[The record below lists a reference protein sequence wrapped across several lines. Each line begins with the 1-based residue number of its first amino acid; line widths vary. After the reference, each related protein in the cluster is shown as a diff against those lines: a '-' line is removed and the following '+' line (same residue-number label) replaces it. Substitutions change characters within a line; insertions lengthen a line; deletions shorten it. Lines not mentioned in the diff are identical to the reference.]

1 MDSMKVIPFKT
12 LELKTVALKKQAL
25 KKVAFK
31 KVSTQVIVCIFMQT
45 FIIASAI
52 AEPMTSNMLALY
64 DRVFVSPLLSLSYSN
79 SNSPKGGEFST
90 FELGTFDSL
99 NPLINTGTPVNG
111 TAYLYDSLL
120 SSSLNEPSV
129 SYGLLADQ
137 ITRDPKDSSWV
148 IFHINP
154 KATFSNHQPVTVDDV
169 VFTFNLIMRKG
180 SPGLRL
186 YYSNIQKITALDHQ
200 SVRFDF
206 KQIPSQD
213 ASSKSNVKLALA
225 VGQMSIFSRQDWKG
239 RAFDQVSMVAPL
251 GSGPYFLDKI
261 DLGRS
266 ITYRR
271 NPNYWG
277 RDLMVNRGKYNFD
290 CIKYIYYRDPEAAFQ
305 GFKLGQYTF
314 RAEKISQNESKN
326 NNFPAMQKGLVIKE
340 NISNKN
346 PITMNGLVFNLRQ
359 TKFQDR
365 RVRKAFTE
373 AFDFEWLNKVFLNQK
388 YTRLQSF
395 FFNSELEAKG
405 TPSTEEMV
413 YLKPLLSFFSLAEK
427 DEILH
432 AWSAPISHG
441 DGFNR
446 ENLLQARQLLL
457 DSGYHYTNGE
467 LVNAQDKAYA
477 IEILCKDASLQRTL
491 LPYIRNL
498 KRLGVNVTIRLVDTP
513 QYIERVRRFDYDMI
527 VDEFPQNLSPN
538 QEQVGYW
545 GSQSASRQGSL
556 NTAGIQNPAIDQL
569 LNGLNSAHD
578 RQAVINIVH
587 ALDRV
592 LRAEYYMVPLYGLVG
607 NRVMYWSQYR
617 HPKVTPNYDLG
628 LDYWWIDPEKAQ
640 QINRFIGHP

>member
-1 MDSMKVIPFKT
+1 MDKMT
-12 LELKTVALKKQAL
+12 LKKISTRVVVSAAL
-25 KKVAFK
+25 Q
-31 KVSTQVIVCIFMQT
+31 TVIMMSVY
-45 FIIASAI
+45 AA
-52 AEPMTSNMLALY
+52 PMTSNILTLD
-64 DRVFVSPLLSLSYSN
+64 DRVSVSPLLSLPYSN
-79 SNSPKGGEFST
+79 PNAPQGGEFST

-99 NPLINTGTPVNG
+99 NPLISTGTPVNG

-154 KATFSNHQPVTVDDV
+154 KAAFSNHQPVTADDV
-169 VFTFNLIMRKG
+169 VFTFNMILSKG

-186 YYSNIQKITALDHQ
+186 YYSNIEKITALDHQ

-206 KQIPSQD
+206 KKTPSQD

-239 RAFDQVSMVAPL
+239 RAFDHVSMVAPL
-251 GSGPYFLDKI
+251 GSGPYLLDKI
-261 DLGRS
+261 DSGRS
-266 ITYRR
+266 ITYQR
-271 NPNYWG
+271 NPDYWG
-277 RDLMVNRGKYNFD
+277 RELMVNRGKYNVD
-290 CIKYIYYRDPEAAFQ
+290 RIKYVYYRDPEAAFQ

-314 RAEKISQNESKN
+314 RAEKTSQNDSKN
-326 NNFPAMQKGLVIKE
+326 NNFPAMQKGWVIKE
-340 NISNKN
+340 IIANKN

-359 TKFQDR
+359 NKFQDR
-365 RVRKAFTE
+365 RVRKAFTQ
-373 AFDFEWLNKVFLNQK
+373 AFDFEWLNQALLNHA
-388 YTRLQSF
+388 YTRLKSY

-405 TPSTEEMV
+405 TPSPDEMA
-413 YLKPLLSFFSLAEK
+413 YLKPLLPIFSSAEK

-457 DSGYHYTNGE
+457 DSGYRYTNGE
-467 LVNAQDKAYA
+467 LVNAQGKAYA

-491 LPYIRNL
+491 LPYVRNL
-498 KRLGVNVTIRLVDTP
+498 KRLGVNATIRLVDTP

-545 GSQSASRQGSL
+545 GSQSADRQGSL

-569 LNGLNSAHD
+569 LNALQRARD
-578 RQAVINIVH
+578 RQALINIVH

-607 NRVMYWSQYR
+607 NRVMYWSLYR
-617 HPKVTPNYDLG
+617 HPQITPNYDLG
-628 LDYWWIDPEKAQ
+628 LDYWWVDPVKAQ